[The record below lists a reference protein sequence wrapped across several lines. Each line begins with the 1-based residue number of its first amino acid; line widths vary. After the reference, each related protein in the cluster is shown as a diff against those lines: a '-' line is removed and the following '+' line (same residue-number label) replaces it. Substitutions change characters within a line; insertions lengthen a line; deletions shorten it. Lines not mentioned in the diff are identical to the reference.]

1 MRKINIAGVVSGVI
15 TLYLAILGGSWWV
28 VTGGAGGESFHAL
41 ISPFAFDV
49 SILGNPLGVPLIEW
63 LTLASRMAFIL
74 AGLEI
79 LVASLL
85 TQKEWSKSFIRL
97 RILWTAL
104 IFVGSIYVGINLVQ
118 NITGIAIPLQGT
130 TVLTY
135 DIPGTGQTFTVE
147 APIDTYF
154 TPTFEVA
161 LVGGILA
168 LLAKILHGR
177 VTKTAPAKP
186 PEVENNHELK
196 THG

>member
-1 MRKINIAGVVSGVI
+1 MRKINIAGVISGLI

-28 VTGGAGGESFHAL
+28 ATGGAGGESFHAF
-41 ISPFAFDV
+41 ISPFMFDV
-49 SILGNPLGVPLIEW
+49 SILGNSLGVPLIEW
-63 LTLASRMAFIL
+63 LILASRIAFIL

-85 TQKEWSKSFIRL
+85 IHKDWSKSFIRL

-104 IFVGSIYVGINLVQ
+104 IFVGSIYVGITLVQ

-130 TVLTY
+130 AVLTY
-135 DIPGTGQTFTVE
+135 DIPGQAQSFIVE
-147 APIDTYF
+147 APINTYF

-161 LVGGILA
+161 LVGSISA

-177 VTKTAPAKP
+177 VAKAAPTTPTTAD
-186 PEVENNHELK
+186 NSHGSN
-196 THG
+196 THA